1 MYIMLLKFPIILSS
15 NSFIFY
21 PLFLKLFLIKISL
34 LVASYLKFNLLNLH
48 IYYSYKEHNI
58 TLIFLLKYVTR
69 PTAVYDVVMDTRIFR
84 LWV

>member
-1 MYIMLLKFPIILSS
+1 MLLKFPIILSS

-21 PLFLKLFLIKISL
+21 PLFLKLKSAF
-34 LVASYLKFNLLNLH
+34 YLKLYH
-48 IYYSYKEHNI
+48 SYKEH
-58 TLIFLLKYVTR
+58 FLLKYVTR